1 MKISNILATY
11 KLYFKLI
18 RKHFLHAYEK
28 TQFTSY
34 NHCHV
39 LIKIRTSS
47 IFSLIII
54 NPIIANVKKGITFTN
69 WVSGV

>member
-1 MKISNILATY
+1 MVAIC
-11 KLYFKLI
+11 KLCFKLI

-28 TQFTSY
+28 TQCTSY

-54 NPIIANVKKGITFTN
+54 KPIIANVKKEITFPN

>member
-1 MKISNILATY
+1 MKISNMLATY

-18 RKHFLHAYEK
+18 RKHCLYTYEK

-34 NHCHV
+34 NHCRV

-54 NPIIANVKKGITFTN
+54 NPIIANVNKEITFPN